1 MSIIDRELESTI
13 PDDEIKENIDYM
25 LHCRSSDDYNG
36 FQIMCRLLM
45 RHPVLPREEEQRLLQ
60 VATDLSACD
69 AQAGGGSSAEKL
81 RARDTL
87 LLYNQRLVFDV
98 AKRYKFA
105 GCLTIEDLIQEG
117 SIGLIKAIEHFDLS
131 KGAKFSTYAVWW
143 VRQAITR
150 AIEETGD
157 TIRKPGST
165 HSFYKRLQKIREQL
179 KRFTGGEPTYEDL
192 AEASGLKLSF
202 VKDVLNGMQLATSL
216 DKPLFDDNDV
226 QTVLNSIPDDGVTPA
241 DIVSERVFDEQLE
254 ALISSNLDEKEAQ
267 IIKRGFGLFG
277 HEEETLSEIGKDLG
291 ISRERVRQ
299 IKEEILFKIK
309 EKTGSD
315 DEVDLAE
322 AFIKMGKRRKDA
334 DLKRERCE
342 ICGKKL
348 PELEWKY
355 CSDQCRRRVIYEQR
369 RIDGKDIRAKRKA
382 LMLSQRQLAA
392 KIGVTKQTI
401 GAWERGVTKPDFE
414 NFEKL
419 TGFFDKHASEI
430 SRACRVTGDFLRDLR
445 ESYGL
450 SQRQFAKIL
459 GVSTVTVGNW
469 ERNCHEPDFS
479 YQKKLRSIANNPGNI
494 TEEIPPRKCVICGK
508 VLPPRAKKY
517 CRNECRMEG
526 EAAWEEKYRENAREQ
541 KAKEIAKA
549 QANQLTLFDVSDY
562 TKSEPKRRMKQKRR
576 HKSVGTENPSK
587 QLSLW

>member
-25 LHCRSSDDYNG
+25 LQCRNNGDYNG

-45 RHPVLPREEEQRLLQ
+45 CHPVLAREEEQRLLQ
-60 VATDLSACD
+60 IATD
-69 AQAGGGSSAEKL
+69 GGSSEEKL
-81 RARDTL
+81 KARDTL

-98 AKRYKFA
+98 AKRYKYA
-105 GCLTIEDLIQEG
+105 KCLTIEDLIQEG

-150 AIEETGD
+150 AVEETGD

-179 KRFTGGEPTYEDL
+179 KRFTGDEPTYEDL
-192 AEASGLKLSF
+192 AFASGLKLSF

-216 DKPLFDDNDV
+216 DKPLFDDV

-241 DIVSERVFDEQLE
+241 EIVSERVFDEQLE
-254 ALISSNLDEKEAQ
+254 ALISSNLDEKESQ

-277 HEEETLSEIGKDLG
+277 QEEETLSEIGKDLG

-299 IKEEILFKIK
+299 IKEEILFRIK
-309 EKTGSD
+309 EKTGTDS
-315 DEVDLAE
+315 EADLAE
-322 AFIKMGKRRKDA
+322 AFTKMGKRRKDA
-334 DLKRERCE
+334 DVKRERCE
-342 ICGKKL
+342 VCGKKL
-348 PELEWKY
+348 PDSEWKY
-355 CSDQCRRRVIYEQR
+355 CSDRCRRRVIYEQGKVN
-369 RIDGKDIRAKRKA
+369 GKDIRDKRKA

-401 GAWERGVTKPDFE
+401 CAWERGVNKPDFE

-419 TGFFDKHASEI
+419 TTFFDKHAGEI
-430 SRACRVTGDFLRDLR
+430 SKACKVTGDFLRKLR

-450 SQRQFAKIL
+450 SQKQFASIL
-459 GVSTVTVGNW
+459 GVSAVTVGNW
-469 ERNCHEPDFS
+469 ERNCHEPAFF
-479 YQKKLRSIANNPGNI
+479 YQKKLRRIANNPDNI
-494 TEEIPPRKCVICGK
+494 TEKIPPRKCAICGG

-517 CRNECRMEG
+517 CRNKCRRKG
-526 EAAWEEKYRENAREQ
+526 EAAWEERYREKAREQ
-541 KAKEIAKA
+541 KAKERARV
-549 QANQLTLFDVSDY
+549 QLTLLNVSDLPVRCTQTGY
-562 TKSEPKRRMKQKRR
+562 TSSEPKRKRIQRRR
-576 HKSVGTENPSK
+576 HKSVGAEAPSK
-587 QLSLW
+587 QLRLW